1 VEIDGDFD
9 PDFGC
14 TVLIANNDA
23 TGGGGGG
30 APRPTANLS
39 SETDGYSRTDRWHS
53 GSSLSAPSV
62 RVACVNSSWAIQIKT
77 LHFHFFNSIP
87 MQSSKWIILDSISI
101 MFMEMPLPPHAM
113 ASRQFENIVAEAIVS
128 QLLAPSDEN
137 ETFTSRICTFSNAGM
152 SLNP

>member
-1 VEIDGDFD
+1 MFIRFRFLSTSVDMEIDGDFD

-23 TGGGGGG
+23 TGGTGVF
-30 APRPTANLS
+30 T
-39 SETDGYSRTDRWHS
+39 
-53 GSSLSAPSV
+53 
-62 RVACVNSSWAIQIKT
+62 
-77 LHFHFFNSIP
+77 
-87 MQSSKWIILDSISI
+87 
-101 MFMEMPLPPHAM
+101 EMPLPPHAT

-137 ETFTSRICTFSNAGM
+137 ETSTSRVRMFSNGGM